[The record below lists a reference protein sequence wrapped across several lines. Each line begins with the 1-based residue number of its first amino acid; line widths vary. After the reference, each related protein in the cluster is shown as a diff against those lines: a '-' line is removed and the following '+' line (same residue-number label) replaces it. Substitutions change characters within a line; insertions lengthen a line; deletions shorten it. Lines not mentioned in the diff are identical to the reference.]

1 MQAGE
6 FSDEDFFRVV
16 AESGARALLIGRRA
30 LILLGAPVMTS
41 DYDLWLHFDDA
52 EKLNAAFAAVDHYPN
67 RTPDE
72 ARRTGRYV
80 IENGERVDVMLARSA
95 PSPSGPALEF
105 DAAWSHRQEIPVSKT
120 ISISLPSIDDLITT
134 KKWGS
139 RARDLLDIQFLE
151 GLRTA
156 KGTAP

>member
-16 AESGARALLIGRRA
+16 TESGARALLIGRRA

-52 EKLNAAFAAVDHYPN
+52 EKLNAAFAAVDHCPN
-67 RTPDE
+67 RTPE
-72 ARRTGRYV
+72 GARRTGRYV

-95 PSPSGPALEF
+95 ISSTF
-105 DAAWSHRQEIPVSKT
+105 SSSKAFE
-120 ISISLPSIDDLITT
+120 PP
-134 KKWGS
+134 
-139 RARDLLDIQFLE
+139 RE
-151 GLRTA
+151 
-156 KGTAP
+156 TAP

>member
-6 FSDEDFFRVV
+6 FSDEDFFR
-16 AESGARALLIGRRA
+16 
-30 LILLGAPVMTS
+30 
-41 DYDLWLHFDDA
+41 

-105 DAAWSHRQEIPVSKT
+105 DTAWSRRQKIPVSKT
-120 ISISLPSIDDLITT
+120 SSISLPSMI
-134 KKWGS
+134 
-139 RARDLLDIQFLE
+139 
-151 GLRTA
+151 
-156 KGTAP
+156 